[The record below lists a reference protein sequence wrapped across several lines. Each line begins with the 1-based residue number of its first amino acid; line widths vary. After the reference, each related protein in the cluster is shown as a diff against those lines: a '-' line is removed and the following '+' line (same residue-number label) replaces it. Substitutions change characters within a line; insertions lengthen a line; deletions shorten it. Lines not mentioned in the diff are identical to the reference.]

1 MASGPGVHGPDF
13 GQRGSPGRR
22 MGRHG
27 LLDDSGNPCERDAA
41 VQEGVKRV
49 LLDLSGV
56 VYIDSTRLG
65 ELIAAH
71 ITVTRIGGRLGLV
84 ATPKRISELLTMAG
98 LDGVFEHYATAE
110 DAGS

>member
-1 MASGPGVHGPDF
+1 MDI
-13 GQRGSPGRR
+13 
-22 MGRHG
+22 
-27 LLDDSGNPCERDAA
+27 CERRTGTTTVLQLTGRLTVNDRPGMLKDRVAVA

-71 ITVTRIGGRLGLV
+71 ITVSRIGGRLGLV
-84 ATPKRISELLTMAG
+84 GTPKRVGELLTMAG
-98 LDGVFEHYATAE
+98 LDGVFEQFASAE
-110 DAGS
+110 EAGS